1 MPVRRFVAGKSPA
14 LTWWTNANFTRP
26 STVSIGKGA
35 VMSLSDFVTGMNRG
49 RIDMATPYLREALR
63 FIGVSEVRFALI
75 GPTVGPADPARPRG
89 RGPSIGGDG
98 GKLLTEA
105 LSVRAV
111 TIYVHGSE
119 VVSVGF
125 LLRRGHWPKQS
136 SSAQVPALNV
146 CICRKQQKRHQTEAA
161 VVERRALP
169 IISATRRTIAIST
182 RPLVGFAGVST
193 KIIP

>member
-26 STVSIGKGA
+26 STVFDWQGSRDVAQRDESRTHRHGDALFARGITVHRRQRSSFRADRADGRPGGA
-35 VMSLSDFVTGMNRG
+35 GS
-49 RIDMATPYLREALR
+49 
-63 FIGVSEVRFALI
+63 
-75 GPTVGPADPARPRG
+75 ARPRG

-119 VVSVGF
+119 VVSDGF
-125 LLRRGHWPKQS
+125 W
-136 SSAQVPALNV
+136 
-146 CICRKQQKRHQTEAA
+146 RKAA
-161 VVERRALP
+161 
-169 IISATRRTIAIST
+169 IQ
-182 RPLVGFAGVST
+182 
-193 KIIP
+193 